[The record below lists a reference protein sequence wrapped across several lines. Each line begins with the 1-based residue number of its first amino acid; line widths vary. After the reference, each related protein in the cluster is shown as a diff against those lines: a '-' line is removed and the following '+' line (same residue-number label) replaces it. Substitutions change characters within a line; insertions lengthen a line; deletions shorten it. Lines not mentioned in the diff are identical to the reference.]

1 MEPASRFQILLVDD
15 DASCLA
21 SMESLLEAEGHVTF
35 AAGGGL
41 EALRCA
47 RRLKEERVRL
57 DLSILD
63 YNMPDLTGIETYERL
78 RIEFPDV
85 PAIFVSGD
93 GSGGLEDRVRRV
105 GGVSF
110 VRKPLDLFRLRSA
123 ISELEGMTRLGP
135 GIAVPWRRGPP
146 GADVRGDGVRGD
158 GRSV

>member
-1 MEPASRFQILLVDD
+1 MEPQARFQILLVDD
-15 DASCLA
+15 DARCLE

-35 AAGGGL
+35 SAPGGL

-78 RIEFPDV
+78 RKEFPQV

-93 GSGGLEDRVRRV
+93 ESQGLEDRVRRV

-110 VRKPLDLFRLRSA
+110 VRKPLDLFRFRSA
-123 ISELEGMTRLGP
+123 ISELETMTQPGLG
-135 GIAVPWRRGPP
+135 WPP
-146 GADVRGDGVRGD
+146 GGLRGMGGPV
-158 GRSV
+158 